1 MIHAF
6 HIRLRLVLMFQGTGQ
21 KSDENDEVDSRS
33 DNIVIKEDVQQGISY
48 LIKTLNKASQL

>member
-1 MIHAF
+1 
-6 HIRLRLVLMFQGTGQ
+6 MFQGTGQ